1 MKTDLT
7 VNGFV
12 FKGNKVL
19 LIYNPK
25 YQMWLGV
32 GGHID
37 SGMTPDEQ
45 LLKEVKEEVG
55 LDVEILS
62 TGQEIEVSDNA
73 LRSAALP
80 FYADVHNVGD
90 HNHYAQ
96 YYVCVPSNP
105 SQEVVPDNREVA
117 KYSWFTESEVEANQE
132 IKKTTKA
139 IVRVA
144 FRFYRNRAKGSS
156 T

>member
-1 MKTDLT
+1 MT
-7 VNGFV
+7 VNGFI
-12 FKGNKVL
+12 FKGDKVL

-37 SGMTPDEQ
+37 PDTTPDEQ
-45 LLKEVKEEVG
+45 LFREVKEEVG

-62 TGQEIEVSDNA
+62 IDPEIEISDSA
-73 LRSAALP
+73 LRGVALP

-96 YYVCVPSNP
+96 YYVCVPRDP
-105 SQEVVPDNREVA
+105 SQKVVPDNSEVK
-117 KYSWFTESEVEANQE
+117 KYSWLTESEVENNQE

-144 FRFYRNRAKGSS
+144 FGFYRNRKKKDI

>member
-7 VNGFV
+7 VNGFI
-12 FKGNKVL
+12 FKDDKVL

-37 SGMTPDEQ
+37 PDTTPDEQ
-45 LLKEVKEEVG
+45 MVKEAKEEVG
-55 LDVEILS
+55 LDIEILS
-62 TGQEIEVSDNA
+62 LSPEIKISDSA
-73 LRSAALP
+73 LRGTALP

-90 HNHYAQ
+90 HNHYSQ
-96 YYVCVPSNP
+96 YYVCVPRDP
-105 SQEVVPDNREVA
+105 SQKIVSDDREVK
-117 KYSWFTESEVEANQE
+117 KYNWFTESEIEINQE

-139 IVRVA
+139 IV
-144 FRFYRNRAKGSS
+144 
-156 T
+156 